1 MCKSRQPFSC
11 SSPLP
16 ARGGLGSASV
26 RVAESLLFAAFAA
39 GWDGGEGP
47 RGQQGK
53 GPAAGLPREIRA
65 EALGGRAAAL
75 ARHLRVMRFCGA

>member
-26 RVAESLLFAAFAA
+26 RVAESLLFAAFTA